1 MTSDFE
7 VKLRSLIAERS
18 RGFKTVGEAFA
29 KTRFMIAA
37 SEYGDNPDEQHALAQ
52 ISDAFRCDIV
62 ATSEG
67 VRLMFD
73 TDNNDPG
80 NYLSIVEGGMPP
92 PLSGGNNGIVTLPD
106 GSTRPSR
113 VPEQLQ
119 GQPVEEYAEPAS
131 EIMEQLTSML
141 RDLFADY
148 VRNVI
153 HESKKDIAIQAQQ
166 LVEQKIQRVR

>member
-1 MTSDFE
+1 MTGDFE

-29 KTRFMIAA
+29 KTRFMVAA

-106 GSTRPSR
+106 GSTRRSR

-119 GQPVEEYAEPAS
+119 GQPIEEYAEPAS
-131 EIMEQLTSML
+131 DIMDELETML
-141 RDLFADY
+141 GDLFADY
-148 VRNVI
+148 VNNAVDESKSDIIAHVQNVI
-153 HESKKDIAIQAQQ
+153 SNSLRK
-166 LVEQKIQRVR
+166 

>member
-1 MTSDFE
+1 MTGDFE

-29 KTRFMIAA
+29 KTRFMVAA

-62 ATSEG
+62 ATPEG

-106 GSTRPSR
+106 GSTRRSR

-119 GQPVEEYAEPAS
+119 GQPIEEYAEPAS
-131 EIMEQLTSML
+131 DIMDELETML
-141 RDLFADY
+141 GDLFADY
-148 VRNVI
+148 VNNAVDESKSDIIAHVQNVI
-153 HESKKDIAIQAQQ
+153 SNSLRK
-166 LVEQKIQRVR
+166 